1 MNSGDLDGP
10 AGCGPGPE
18 ELCTRLE
25 TEGAPIMGP
34 VEDGWCDVTFAAVD
48 REGMPG
54 TTYRLRTLVDRAL
67 PGDLTMSPIAGSK
80 LHALTLRLP
89 ADLRVSYAF
98 EREAA
103 DGTSSLVRDPF
114 NPPSRL
120 PDRRLEGAVAV
131 LPEAEPLPILDR
143 AAQLDPA
150 PPEEVLLH
158 SAELDAERRV
168 WVSPPAE
175 AADGPLPAVIV
186 FDGSPEH
193 SAPAVRDALL
203 AEGRIE
209 PVVVVLVDQAER
221 RDLDL
226 PGNLFFSRFLVHEL
240 LPLLRARHRVS
251 ADPAQVV
258 LSGSSYGGLCAGW
271 TALHF
276 PEVVGGAI
284 LQSASCWYH
293 PELPRLPGADAPDLA
308 AAPTPLLIS
317 AAEQLPTAPVRIYQ
331 EVGALELG
339 PPPAQVWQT
348 LANRWLRSV
357 LREKGYDTV
366 YREFAGGHDPAWWR
380 GTWADALEWML
391 PATGASVSTP

>member
-1 MNSGDLDGP
+1 MNGDDLDGH
-10 AGCGPGPE
+10 AEGRPGPE
-18 ELCTRLE
+18 ELHSRLAA
-25 TEGAPIMGP
+25 EGAPLLGP

-48 REGMPG
+48 PEGSADA
-54 TTYRLRTLVDRAL
+54 TYRLRTLVDRGL
-67 PGDLTMSPIAGSK
+67 PGELAMAPLAETA

-89 ADLRVSYAF
+89 ADLRFGYAF
-98 EREAA
+98 ERRAA
-103 DGTSSLVRDPF
+103 DGTVSLVRDPF
-114 NPPSRL
+114 NAAGGL
-120 PDRRLEGAVAV
+120 PDRRLEGSVAV
-131 LPEAEPLPILDR
+131 LPEAEPLPMLDR
-143 AAQLDPA
+143 AAQRDPV

-168 WVSPPAE
+168 WVSPPAD
-175 AADGPLPAVIV
+175 AVDGPLPVVIV

-203 AEGRIE
+203 ADGRIE

-226 PGNLFFSRFLVHEL
+226 PGNLHFSRFLIHEL

-251 ADPAQVV
+251 AEPAQVV

-276 PEVVGGAI
+276 PEAVGGAI

-293 PELPRLPGADAPDLA
+293 PELPSLPGAGAPDLA
-308 AAPTPLLIS
+308 TAPTPLLIS

-331 EVGALELG
+331 EVGALEFG
-339 PPPAQVWQT
+339 PPPAQVGQT
-348 LANRWLRSV
+348 LANRWLRTV
-357 LREKGYDTV
+357 LRAKGYDTV
-366 YREFAGGHDPAWWR
+366 YREFAGGHDAAWWR

-391 PATGASVSTP
+391 PSAGTSVSGR